1 MKPKKIANKIKT
13 SIHNRKQYQ
22 IFKSK
27 QLIGLLIVII
37 STFFLAV
44 SMVQV
49 TGFTTLYAY
58 TFGFLFGY
66 YSYFILFALIYV
78 GLSILFNIDIHIEKF
93 IVKKYN
99 RTLNFSWL
107 VYLFFVIGIAMIVES
122 SILISEENKL
132 FLGDQMFDISLHDWW
147 NDFTNSGNV
156 NNAALPST
164 WNSGLLPSI
173 FLSLI
178 GSWSGL
184 AFTIICGIL
193 FVFHFVF
200 YIYFGSI
207 IAIIRNSHTQK
218 HKLKGQELVDHDTK
232 ILDLEFENDNNIIES
247 KTDEDL
253 VDFKKTV
260 TISIDNVDNF
270 FDVENPEIIS
280 ENTQTDFLQMKTQ
293 EFNQQN
299 NLIQDFNIEENLGV
313 DQRLLNPET
322 FEFELDIFDTITA
335 PISNETITT
344 EVNVENE
351 EDTIR
356 FEGQN

>member
-1 MKPKKIANKIKT
+1 M
-13 SIHNRKQYQ
+13 
-22 IFKSK
+22 
-27 QLIGLLIVII
+27 
-37 STFFLAV
+37 
-44 SMVQV
+44 
-49 TGFTTLYAY
+49 
-58 TFGFLFGY
+58 
-66 YSYFILFALIYV
+66 
-78 GLSILFNIDIHIEKF
+78 
-93 IVKKYN
+93 
-99 RTLNFSWL
+99 
-107 VYLFFVIGIAMIVES
+107 
-122 SILISEENKL
+122 
-132 FLGDQMFDISLHDWW
+132 
-147 NDFTNSGNV
+147 
-156 NNAALPST
+156 
-164 WNSGLLPSI
+164 
-173 FLSLI
+173 
-178 GSWSGL
+178 
-184 AFTIICGIL
+184 
-193 FVFHFVF
+193 
-200 YIYFGSI
+200 
-207 IAIIRNSHTQK
+207 
-218 HKLKGQELVDHDTK
+218 
-232 ILDLEFENDNNIIES
+232 DLEFENDNNIIES

-344 EVNVENE
+344 EVTVENE